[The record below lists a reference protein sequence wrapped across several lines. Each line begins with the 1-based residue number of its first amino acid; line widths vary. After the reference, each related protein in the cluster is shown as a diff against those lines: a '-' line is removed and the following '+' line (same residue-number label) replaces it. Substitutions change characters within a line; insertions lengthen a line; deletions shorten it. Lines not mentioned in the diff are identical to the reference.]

1 MLMVETSAMGR
12 RMFLHR
18 ERVARVVNKTRGRE
32 GGGGERANI
41 GRKYE
46 LMIPNGQ
53 PSRALVPPVLP
64 VTHK

>member
-1 MLMVETSAMGR
+1 MVETSAMGR

-32 GGGGERANI
+32 GGGGRANI

-53 PSRALVPPVLP
+53 LSRALVPPVLP

>member
-32 GGGGERANI
+32 GGGGANI

-53 PSRALVPPVLP
+53 LSRALVPPVLP